1 LVESVGLEINKQT
14 NLINAIIT
22 ENSIVNMKLLE
33 SMPIGEYYAQL
44 SALIAANEAKSEA
57 IEKASKG

>member
-1 LVESVGLEINKQT
+1 MVESVGLEINKQT